1 MASWLDE
8 RVGEARSLTT
18 CSDYGSL
25 LMMFFQDRH
34 GAPVMATTV
43 DDAMAHLDEVMLR
56 NLAWVLGE
64 LPAEA
69 ALLFIPRSDGRPRP
83 VDRRLWP
90 ELKRRVHGTIE
101 LLDLVVVGPAGY
113 WSARAEPTMSPPR
126 VTAHTAPG
134 SRAGEDD
141 VDLTERLGNGPRRTI
156 AGPEA
161 DQRARLERHGRA
173 VVKRDL
179 A

>member
-1 MASWLDE
+1 MVSWLDE

-18 CSDYGSL
+18 CSDDGSL

-43 DDAMAHLDEVMLR
+43 DNAMAHLDEVLLR

-69 ALLFIPRSDGRPRP
+69 ALLFIARSDGRPRP
-83 VDRRLWP
+83 VDRRLWS

-113 WSARAEPTMSPPR
+113 RSARAEPTISPPR
-126 VTAHTAPG
+126 ASVRTPPRITGPG
-134 SRAGEDD
+134 G
-141 VDLTERLGNGPRRTI
+141 
-156 AGPEA
+156 
-161 DQRARLERHGRA
+161 
-173 VVKRDL
+173 
-179 A
+179 